1 MHSFD
6 EKYSLVLPGGGARGA
21 YQVGVLKAVS
31 VIQERQ
37 KRSPFQVISGTSA
50 GAINASVISS
60 KIDNFDESINH
71 LENVWKNFSTEQI
84 YKADKIFMLKQSLHW
99 LLTLVTGG
107 VLLNNPKSLLDNS
120 PLRELLKKKIDFES
134 IQNNLL
140 SKELDALI
148 VTAASYNKKQSVSF
162 FSTDHEIKEW
172 EKIGRVGRQT
182 MINIDHLMASV
193 ALPLIFP
200 AISIDGQFFGDGA
213 MRQETP
219 LSPSIRLGARKL
231 FIISTESKINNG
243 ENFESIEYPSFTDIG
258 GYVLDGL
265 FSGSL
270 YADLERLDRIN
281 QIIEKNGSKNI
292 KTPSKEMHYIDYMV
306 IAPSKDINQIAMNH
320 FMDIPITIRMLFR
333 GLGIK
338 KNQNAEL
345 LSFLMF
351 ESSFSQS
358 LIALGYDDAMSRSD
372 EIKEFLR
379 LK

>member
-120 PLRELLKKKIDFES
+120 PLRELLKKKIDFAS

-172 EKIGRVGRQT
+172 KKIGRVGRQT

-243 ENFESIEYPSFTDIG
+243 ENFESIAYPSFTDIG

-281 QIIEKNGSKNI
+281 QVIEKNGSNSLR
-292 KTPSKEMHYIDYMV
+292 TASKEMHYIDYMDL
-306 IAPSKDINQIAMNH
+306 I
-320 FMDIPITIRMLFR
+320 
-333 GLGIK
+333 
-338 KNQNAEL
+338 
-345 LSFLMF
+345 
-351 ESSFSQS
+351 FSLH
-358 LIALGYDDAMSRSD
+358 LIIVFYIL
-372 EIKEFLR
+372 KE
-379 LK
+379 

>member
-1 MHSFD
+1 MHSFV

-120 PLRELLKKKIDFES
+120 PLRELLKKKIDFAS

-172 EKIGRVGRQT
+172 KKIGRVGRQT

-281 QIIEKNGSKNI
+281 QIIEKNGSNNI